1 MTLPVDD
8 RELESLIELS
18 RRSRA
23 RLERLHE
30 VLTSPGH
37 YGAGATQAQVVYA
50 ENKLRLLRLLDEDGQ
65 PQNGPPVLFIPAP
78 VSRYFILDLM
88 PGRSFAGYVAA
99 AGFDVYIAD
108 FGVPTRED
116 RFCDLAYY
124 VDGLIR
130 RSVRAIRRTS
140 GAAEVGIVGY
150 CLGGMLALLY
160 SALNPASVSRLAL
173 LTTMVDGDVEG
184 GIAWIAHRMG
194 LAGESY
200 EQPRLVSAIEVKSW
214 FEMLAPGSNSLIGR
228 VSNLWDRLDDSPE
241 RLRDVRTMASWVD
254 DVVPAPGRLL
264 AEMHRQFGPGRNGLM
279 KGEATVGSRKVDIG
293 KVSMPVL
300 SVSAARD
307 TISPPEG
314 VDAIRSIVPQAEIVR
329 LRGGHV
335 GIVAGRAAAGLWPRV
350 VDFLGDGTGNGDGN
364 VNGTGTGTGDGDGDG
379 DGNANA
385 NANADANGS
394 ANAAPEQGDG

>member
-1 MTLPVDD
+1 MTFAVDE
-8 RELESLIELS
+8 RELESLIEVS

-23 RLERLHE
+23 KLERLHE
-30 VLTSPGH
+30 VLTTPGH
-37 YGAGATQAQVVYA
+37 YGAGATPAQVVYS
-50 ENKLRLLRLLDEDGQ
+50 ENKLRLLRLVDDGGQ
-65 PQNGPPVLFIPAP
+65 PRNGPPVLFIPAP

-88 PGRSFAGYVAA
+88 PDRSFAGYVAA

-130 RSVRAIRRTS
+130 RSVRTICRTS
-140 GAAEVGIVGY
+140 GVDEVGIVGY
-150 CLGGMLALLY
+150 CLGGTLALLY
-160 SALNPASVSRLAL
+160 SALHPETVARLAL
-173 LTTMVDGDVEG
+173 LTTTVDGDVEG
-184 GIAWIAHRMG
+184 GIAWVAHRMG
-194 LAGESY
+194 LEGESY
-200 EQPRLVSAIEVKSW
+200 EQPRLVPAIEVKSW
-214 FEMLAPGSNSLIGR
+214 FEMLSPGSNSVLGR
-228 VSNLWDRLDDSPE
+228 VSDLWDRLDDPPE

-264 AEMHRQFGPGRNGLM
+264 AEMYSQFGPGRNGLM
-279 KGEATVGSRKVDIG
+279 KGEAAVGNRPVDIG
-293 KVSMPVL
+293 NVSMPVL

-314 VDAIRSIVPQAEIVR
+314 VDAVGSIVPQAEIVR

-350 VDFLGDGTGNGDGN
+350 VEFLGNGKDSGDRADG
-364 VNGTGTGTGDGDGDG
+364 
-379 DGNANA
+379 
-385 NANADANGS
+385 
-394 ANAAPEQGDG
+394 